1 MKIKLKAKRL
11 SDTAK
16 LPTYGSEKAACV
28 DLYCDLRVDKC
39 IDLNPANVDFRNVGY
54 SGDCFDRVNIAP
66 HSTVKIPTGWA
77 FQPPEGYAGFIYAR
91 SGLATKNGL
100 RPSNCVGVCDEDYS
114 VEYILVI
121 HNDTYDYQCIN
132 NGDRI
137 AQLEFRPY
145 EQAEFEL
152 VDKLDETERGDG
164 AFGSTGK

>member
-1 MKIKLKAKRL
+1 MKIKAKRL

-16 LPTYGSEKAACV
+16 LPTYGSEKAACC
-28 DLYCDLRVDKC
+28 DLYADLSDHC
-39 IDLNPANVDFRNVGY
+39 ITLNPDVEVRNI
-54 SGDCFDRVNIAP
+54 SGNENGPIQRVHIAP
-66 HSTVKIPTGWA
+66 HETIKLPTGWA

-91 SGLATKNGL
+91 SGLATKSGL

-114 VEYILVI
+114 GEYIVAI
-121 HNDTYDYQCIN
+121 HNDTDDYQFIN

-152 VDKLDETERGDG
+152 VDELDETERGDG
-164 AFGSTGK
+164 GFGSTGV